1 MIYTL
6 PVSKRGTLT
15 LPPELRIKLKLN
27 RLNSPMVVLDEK
39 DGVVIMQSAVAMP
52 IRDIPKESINRWIL
66 NDEADFNTYKK
77 KKNK

>member
-77 KKNK
+77 KKKK